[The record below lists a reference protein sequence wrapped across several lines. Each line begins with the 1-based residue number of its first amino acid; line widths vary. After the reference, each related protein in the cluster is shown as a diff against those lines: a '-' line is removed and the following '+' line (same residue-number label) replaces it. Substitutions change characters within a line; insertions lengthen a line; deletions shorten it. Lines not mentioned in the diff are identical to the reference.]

1 MARVE
6 TYVEVDVDLDEF
18 SDEDLLDE
26 LESRGLGPD
35 APDTTSS
42 ELVGI
47 IYEKR
52 RMGKAYEQ
60 ELDQLIYQVTGRII

>member
-26 LESRGLGPD
+26 LESRGLGAD

-42 ELVGI
+42 ELVGQ
-47 IYEKR
+47 IYEKKR
-52 RMGKAYEQ
+52 LGKSYDV

>member
-6 TYVEVDVDLDEF
+6 TYIEVDVDLNEF
-18 SDEDLLDE
+18 SDDDLLDE
-26 LESRGLGPD
+26 LESRGLGAD

-42 ELVGI
+42 ELIGK
-47 IYEKR
+47 IYEKKR
-52 RMGKAYEQ
+52 LGKSYDL